1 MIGRDISRDKMHSNL
16 HDIAMIKED
25 QSLEE
30 ETFALLSPR
39 IALFVRSMN
48 QRVSRFALLNELT
61 HPVV

>member
-1 MIGRDISRDKMHSNL
+1 MHSNL
-16 HDIAMIKED
+16 HDIAMIKEG

-48 QRVSRFALLNELT
+48 QRVSRFALLNELS
-61 HPVV
+61 HSVV